1 MEISEVW
8 KDYNKASL
16 HLSYELGRSNNLVD
30 EYAEHLINGHL
41 KGTLLDLSHT
51 SATIKKYDALYQVKS
66 SRLDTGEPIIL
77 SVIHSWNFDYLAVV
91 IFNNFGAVQRAL
103 IIPVAIAKEAAVI
116 DEYQNGYVIT
126 TNRDF
131 FNIRRF
137 EDITKSVRILNGE
150 DISKT
155 AEILPIRTRTFE
167 KLHKIKGWANHPDNY
182 NHRII
187 KAYLALSDVT
197 DVKKKDLLEFCS
209 NLDLKPNFYVEKFNQ
224 NFSSM
229 KTDAG
234 HSHGKV
240 FFEDKG
246 YVYMYPQALEEIKQW
261 F

>member
-8 KDYNKASL
+8 KDYNKVSM
-16 HLSYELGRSNNLVD
+16 HLSYELDRSNDLVGD
-30 EYAEHLINGHL
+30 YAEHLINEHL
-41 KGTLLDLSHT
+41 KGTLLKLSHK
-51 SATIKKYDALYQVKS
+51 SVNIKKHGELYQVKS
-66 SRLDTGEPIIL
+66 RRLDTGKPITL
-77 SVIHSWNFDYLAVV
+77 GVIRSWDFDYLAVV
-91 IFNNFGAVQRAL
+91 IFNNLGFVQRAL

-116 DEYQNGYVIT
+116 DEHQNGYVIT

-137 EDITKSVRILNGE
+137 EDITQSIRILNGE
-150 DISKT
+150 DVSIT

-167 KLHKIKGWANHPDNY
+167 KLHKIKRWASHPGNY

-187 KAYLALSDVT
+187 KAYLTLSDVN
-197 DVKKKDLLEFCS
+197 DVKKKDLLEICS

-224 NFSSM
+224 NFGSM

-234 HSHGKV
+234 NSHGKV
-240 FFEDKG
+240 FFEDNG